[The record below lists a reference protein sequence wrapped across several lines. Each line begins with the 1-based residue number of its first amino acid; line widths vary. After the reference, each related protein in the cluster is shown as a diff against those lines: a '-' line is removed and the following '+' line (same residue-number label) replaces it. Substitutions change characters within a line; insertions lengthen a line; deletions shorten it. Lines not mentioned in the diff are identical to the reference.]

1 MGIGNIY
8 TGLETSIRQSVLQDA
23 QVCMLLVSIKKH
35 GGVEQKIV
43 CPPSGVFTDTKIQ
56 TFPCTMFCR
65 TPINISEALTWSIK
79 PTGGI
84 LTLIFTKILPLHKN

>member
-1 MGIGNIY
+1 M
-8 TGLETSIRQSVLQDA
+8 VD
-23 QVCMLLVSIKKH
+23 

-56 TFPCTMFCR
+56 TFPWTMFCR

-79 PTGGI
+79 PTGD
-84 LTLIFTKILPLHKN
+84 IFTLLSLNFSPLHKNLQIKR